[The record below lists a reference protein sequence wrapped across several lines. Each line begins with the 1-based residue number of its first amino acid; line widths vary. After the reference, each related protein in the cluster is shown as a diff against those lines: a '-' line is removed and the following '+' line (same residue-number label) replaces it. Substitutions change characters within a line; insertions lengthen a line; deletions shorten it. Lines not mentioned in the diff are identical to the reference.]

1 MENAGATAVDYPPS
15 SGLTTLRSVSSGEIT
30 GGGSEI
36 SLPPSAVPPVASVR
50 PAPEPVLEAAEMAE
64 TSEPVATAALIAPSA
79 EPAAAAEAA
88 AAGSAV
94 VFAGVYPHAWYKP
107 HHLPALRRVGCG
119 ALDVL

>member
-1 MENAGATAVDYPPS
+1 LQLAARFIAE
-15 SGLTTLRSVSSGEIT
+15 LL
-30 GGGSEI
+30 
-36 SLPPSAVPPVASVR
+36 
-50 PAPEPVLEAAEMAE
+50 VL
-64 TSEPVATAALIAPSA
+64 
-79 EPAAAAEAA
+79 AAEAA